1 MAILH
6 PHGIVG
12 VNDLPKKFRHIEEQ
26 EIARE
31 PLNNSDIS
39 LAFRQSC

>member
-1 MAILH
+1 MI
-6 PHGIVG
+6 
-12 VNDLPKKFRHIEEQ
+12 KFALYLLVLFVTLGLTV
-26 EIARE
+26 ARE